1 MVGMWFLYTL
11 FESPNFASH
20 NFIMPGVQIAR
31 DGIAALPKGPPLV
44 VALVG
49 GTTGIGSY
57 VARALAEAYAK
68 AGDKLRVYIVG
79 RRIDRAEAV
88 LRYGRDTSPGSD
100 WRFVQVSDLSLMN
113 EVDGVSREIIHQ
125 EEKEPFAGGP
135 PRLNVLY
142 MSQALSPLQPS
153 GRKRLI
159 SLRLIQDTH
168 QILQL
173 PKRASTPKCHYSTI
187 HACASSRV

>member
-1 MVGMWFLYTL
+1 MWFLNTL
-11 FESPNFASH
+11 FESPNFASY
-20 NFIMPGVQIAR
+20 NSIMPSVQIAR

-57 VARALAEAYAK
+57 VARALAETYAK

-79 RRIDRAEAV
+79 RRIDRAEAI

-100 WRFVQVSDLSLMN
+100 WRFIKASDLSLMSD
-113 EVDGVSREIIHQ
+113 VDKISREITKQ
-125 EEKEPFAGGP
+125 EEEQPFAGGP

-159 SLRLIQDTH
+159 SLHLIQDTH
-168 QILQL
+168 HIPQL
-173 PKRASTPKCHYSTI
+173 PKRASTPKCHYSII
-187 HACASSRV
+187 HAYASSRV